1 MQTEDRLR
9 LVTADAASRLGV
21 SKDWLRRHADC
32 FPLQGAAPQPATS
45 APAWC
50 LGSLPMRRTFTLL
63 CKGCGRRIVESERIG
78 EEEEATAGA
87 HVAACFGLPR
97 IPPRLEVLLTYV
109 DVRVD

>member
-1 MQTEDRLR
+1 MSERDL
-9 LVTADAASRLGV
+9 LD
-21 SKDWLRRHADC
+21 
-32 FPLQGAAPQPATS
+32 
-45 APAWC
+45 
-50 LGSLPMRRTFTLL
+50 SLPMRRTFTLL

-87 HVAACFGLPR
+87 HVAVCFGLPR

>member
-1 MQTEDRLR
+1 
-9 LVTADAASRLGV
+9 
-21 SKDWLRRHADC
+21 
-32 FPLQGAAPQPATS
+32 
-45 APAWC
+45 
-50 LGSLPMRRTFTLL
+50 MRRTFTLL